1 MELRYT
7 LNDLNE
13 AQRNAVCNLSKNC
26 LVIAGAGSGK
36 TRVLIQRILWLIE
49 DNDYSPY
56 SILAVTFTNKAAR
69 EIKSRLSNVL
79 NIKIESMWVGTFHG
93 ICHRILR
100 SNYHKVLLPKNFQ
113 VIDSEDQIRIVK
125 RIMKENEIENSQIQP
140 KQVAWYI
147 NKKKDQ
153 SLRSNKTKD
162 DDFITTQYNKIY
174 KIYEDYCNKSGLVDF
189 GEIILRTLEL
199 FQKNIETRKYYHN
212 LFKTILIDEFQDTN
226 TIQYDLIK
234 ILTSNDTSIF
244 AVGDDDQSIYGWR
257 GAKVENIKKLQKD
270 FSGIKIFRLEQ
281 NYRSTGNILNAANSV
296 ILNNNSRMGKNLWTE
311 DKSGDLI
318 KIYSANDEIDEA
330 NFVVESIES
339 LMQSNF
345 KRNEISILY
354 RSNAQSRV
362 FEEKLISKGIPY
374 KIYGGFRFFERS
386 EIKDVIAYMRLA
398 VNHNDDNSLE
408 RIINTPVRGIGEKTK
423 KILRDF
429 SKKEKI
435 SLFEAIPVALKN
447 EKIFTK
453 KASDSLNEFFN
464 LINLIKN
471 IFSKDDL
478 PFQINEIIN
487 QTKIKSTYEK
497 SKTEQSRSKLENLD
511 ELISAAQEFLNIDLE
526 DNQTILD
533 AFLTHTS
540 LESGEGQGEEWDEC
554 VQLMTLHSSK
564 GLEFPIVFMVGLE
577 ENLFPSRMSIEED
590 NLEEERRLC
599 YVGITRARKNLYLSY
614 AQLRRQYGTE
624 NFCMPSRFLK
634 EIPQEIVEEIGFNP
648 RNFFDRNTHSN
659 LDNIYEGESVIGKRV
674 KHKKFGEG
682 VVISSEGFES
692 NTRVE
697 VSFDNIGKKWLIL
710 AIANLEFM

>member
-13 AQRNAVCNLSKNC
+13 AQRNAVCNLSQNC

-69 EIKSRLSNVL
+69 EIKTRLSNTL

-100 SNYHKVLLPKNFQ
+100 SNYQKALLPKNFQ
-113 VIDSEDQIRIVK
+113 VIDSEDQIRIIK

-153 SLRSNKTKD
+153 SVRSNKTKD
-162 DDFITTQYNKIY
+162 DDFITIQYNKIY
-174 KIYEDYCNKSGLVDF
+174 KIYEDYCNNSGLVDF

-226 TIQYDLIK
+226 TIQYDLVR

-257 GAKVENIKKLQKD
+257 GAKVENIEKLQKD
-270 FSGIKIFRLEQ
+270 YNGIKIFRLEQ
-281 NYRSTGNILNAANSV
+281 NYRSTGNILDAANSV

-311 DKSGDLI
+311 GKSGDLI

-330 NFVVESIES
+330 NFVVENIES
-339 LMQSNF
+339 LVQNNF
-345 KRNEISILY
+345 KRDEISILY

-398 VNHNDDNSLE
+398 VNHNDDNSFE

-423 KILRDF
+423 ATLRDF

-447 EKIFTK
+447 ENIFTK
-453 KASDSLNEFFN
+453 KASESLNEFFK
-464 LINLIKN
+464 LINLIKD
-471 IFSKDDL
+471 ILSKEDL
-478 PFQINEIIN
+478 PFQINEIIK

-511 ELISAAQEFLNIDLE
+511 ELISAAQEFLNVDLD
-526 DNQTILD
+526 DNETVLD

-540 LESGEGQGEEWDEC
+540 LESGEGQGDEWDEC

-564 GLEFPIVFMVGLE
+564 GLEFPIVFLVGLE

-599 YVGITRARKNLYLSY
+599 YVGITRARKNLYISY

-648 RNFFDRNTHSN
+648 RKFFDRGNLSN
-659 LDNIYEGESVIGKRV
+659 LDNIFEGESVIGKRV

-697 VSFDNIGKKWLIL
+697 VSFDNVGKKWLIL

>member
-13 AQRNAVCNLSKNC
+13 AQRNAVCNLSQNC

-69 EIKSRLSNVL
+69 EIKTRLSNTL

-100 SNYHKVLLPKNFQ
+100 SNYQKALLPKNFQ
-113 VIDSEDQIRIVK
+113 VIDNEDQIRIIK

-153 SLRSNKTKD
+153 SVRSNKTKD
-162 DDFITTQYNKIY
+162 DDFITIQYNKIY
-174 KIYEDYCNKSGLVDF
+174 KIYEDYCNNSGLVDF

-226 TIQYDLIK
+226 TIQYDLVR

-257 GAKVENIKKLQKD
+257 GAKVENIEKLQKD
-270 FSGIKIFRLEQ
+270 YNGIKIFRLEQ
-281 NYRSTGNILNAANSV
+281 NYRSTGNILDAANSV

-311 DKSGDLI
+311 GKSGDLI

-330 NFVVESIES
+330 NFVVENIES
-339 LMQSNF
+339 LVQNNF
-345 KRNEISILY
+345 KRDEISILY

-398 VNHNDDNSLE
+398 VNHNDDNSFE

-423 KILRDF
+423 ATLRDF

-447 EKIFTK
+447 ENIFTK
-453 KASDSLNEFFN
+453 KASESLNEFFK
-464 LINLIKN
+464 LINLIKD
-471 IFSKDDL
+471 ILSKEDL
-478 PFQINEIIN
+478 PFQINEIIK

-511 ELISAAQEFLNIDLE
+511 ELISAAQEFLNVDLD
-526 DNQTILD
+526 DNETVLD

-540 LESGEGQGEEWDEC
+540 LESGEGQGDEWDEC

-564 GLEFPIVFMVGLE
+564 GLEFPIVFLVGLE

-599 YVGITRARKNLYLSY
+599 YVGITRARKKLYISY

-648 RNFFDRNTHSN
+648 RKFFDRGNLSN
-659 LDNIYEGESVIGKRV
+659 LDNIFEGESVIGKRV

-697 VSFDNIGKKWLIL
+697 VSFDNVGKKWLIL

>member
-13 AQRNAVCNLSKNC
+13 AQRNAVCNLSQNC

-69 EIKSRLSNVL
+69 EIKTRLSNTL

-100 SNYHKVLLPKNFQ
+100 SNYQKALLPKNFQ
-113 VIDSEDQIRIVK
+113 VIDSEDQIRIIK

-153 SLRSNKTKD
+153 SIRSNKTKD
-162 DDFITTQYNKIY
+162 DDFITIQYNKIY
-174 KIYEDYCNKSGLVDF
+174 KIYEDYCNNSGLVDF

-226 TIQYDLIK
+226 TIQYDLVR

-257 GAKVENIKKLQKD
+257 GAKVENIEKLQKD
-270 FSGIKIFRLEQ
+270 YNGIKIFRLEQ
-281 NYRSTGNILNAANSV
+281 NYRSTGNILDAANSV

-311 DKSGDLI
+311 GKSGDLI

-330 NFVVESIES
+330 NFVTENIES
-339 LMQSNF
+339 LVQNNF
-345 KRNEISILY
+345 KRDEISILY

-398 VNHNDDNSLE
+398 VNHNDDNSFE

-423 KILRDF
+423 ATLRDF

-447 EKIFTK
+447 ENIFTK
-453 KASDSLNEFFN
+453 KASESLNEFFK
-464 LINLIKN
+464 LIILIKD
-471 IFSKDDL
+471 ILSKEDL
-478 PFQINEIIN
+478 PFQINEIIKK
-487 QTKIKSTYEK
+487 TKIKSTYEK

-511 ELISAAQEFLNIDLE
+511 ELISAAQEFLNVDLD
-526 DNQTILD
+526 DNETVLD

-540 LESGEGQGEEWDEC
+540 LESGEGQGDEWDEC

-564 GLEFPIVFMVGLE
+564 GLEFPIVFLVGLE

-599 YVGITRARKNLYLSY
+599 YVGITRARKKLYISY

-648 RNFFDRNTHSN
+648 RKFFDRGNLSN
-659 LDNIYEGESVIGKRV
+659 LDNIFEGESVIGKRV

-697 VSFDNIGKKWLIL
+697 VSFDNVGKKWLIL

>member
-1 MELRYT
+1 
-7 LNDLNE
+7 
-13 AQRNAVCNLSKNC
+13 
-26 LVIAGAGSGK
+26 
-36 TRVLIQRILWLIE
+36 
-49 DNDYSPY
+49 
-56 SILAVTFTNKAAR
+56 
-69 EIKSRLSNVL
+69 
-79 NIKIESMWVGTFHG
+79 
-93 ICHRILR
+93 
-100 SNYHKVLLPKNFQ
+100 
-113 VIDSEDQIRIVK
+113 
-125 RIMKENEIENSQIQP
+125 
-140 KQVAWYI
+140 
-147 NKKKDQ
+147 
-153 SLRSNKTKD
+153 
-162 DDFITTQYNKIY
+162 
-174 KIYEDYCNKSGLVDF
+174 LVDF

-226 TIQYDLIK
+226 TIQYDLVR

-257 GAKVENIKKLQKD
+257 GAKVENIEKLQKD
-270 FSGIKIFRLEQ
+270 YNGIKIFRLEQ
-281 NYRSTGNILNAANSV
+281 NYRSTGNILDAANSV

-311 DKSGDLI
+311 GKSGDLI

-330 NFVVESIES
+330 NFVVENIES
-339 LMQSNF
+339 LVQNNF
-345 KRNEISILY
+345 KRDEISILY

-398 VNHNDDNSLE
+398 VNHNDDNSFE

-423 KILRDF
+423 ATLRDF

-447 EKIFTK
+447 ENIFTK
-453 KASDSLNEFFN
+453 KASESLNEFFK
-464 LINLIKN
+464 LINLIKD
-471 IFSKDDL
+471 ILSKEDL
-478 PFQINEIIN
+478 PFQINEIIK

-511 ELISAAQEFLNIDLE
+511 ELISAAQEFLNVDLD
-526 DNQTILD
+526 DNETVLD

-540 LESGEGQGEEWDEC
+540 LESGEGQGDEWDEC

-564 GLEFPIVFMVGLE
+564 GLEFPIVFLVGLE

-599 YVGITRARKNLYLSY
+599 YVGITRARKNLYISY

-648 RNFFDRNTHSN
+648 RKFFDRGNLSN
-659 LDNIYEGESVIGKRV
+659 LDNIFEGESVIGKRV

-697 VSFDNIGKKWLIL
+697 VSFDNVGKKWLIL

>member
-13 AQRNAVCNLSKNC
+13 AQRNAVCNLSQNC

-69 EIKSRLSNVL
+69 EIKTRLSNTL

-100 SNYHKVLLPKNFQ
+100 SNYQKALLPKNFQ
-113 VIDSEDQIRIVK
+113 VIDSEDQIRIIK

-153 SLRSNKTKD
+153 SVRSNKTKD
-162 DDFITTQYNKIY
+162 DDFITIQYNKIY
-174 KIYEDYCNKSGLVDF
+174 KIYEDYCNNSGLVDF

-199 FQKNIETRKYYHN
+199 FQKNIEIRKYYHN
-212 LFKTILIDEFQDTN
+212 LFRAILIDEFQDTN
-226 TIQYDLIK
+226 TIQYDLVR
-234 ILTSNDTSIF
+234 ILTSNDASIF

-257 GAKVENIKKLQKD
+257 GAKVENIEKLQKD
-270 FSGIKIFRLEQ
+270 YNGIKIFRLEQ
-281 NYRSTGNILNAANSV
+281 NYRSTGNILDAANSV

-311 DKSGDLI
+311 GKSGDLI

-330 NFVVESIES
+330 NFVVENIES
-339 LMQSNF
+339 LVQNNF
-345 KRNEISILY
+345 KRDEISILY

-398 VNHNDDNSLE
+398 VNHNDDNSFE

-423 KILRDF
+423 ATLRDF

-447 EKIFTK
+447 ENIFTK
-453 KASDSLNEFFN
+453 KASESLNEFFK
-464 LINLIKN
+464 LINLIKD
-471 IFSKDDL
+471 ILSKEDL
-478 PFQINEIIN
+478 PFQINEIIK

-511 ELISAAQEFLNIDLE
+511 ELISAAQEFLNVDLD
-526 DNQTILD
+526 DNETVLD

-540 LESGEGQGEEWDEC
+540 LESGEGQGDEWDEC

-564 GLEFPIVFMVGLE
+564 GLEFPIVFLVGLE

-599 YVGITRARKNLYLSY
+599 YVGITRARKNLYISY

-648 RNFFDRNTHSN
+648 RKFFDRGNLSN
-659 LDNIYEGESVIGKRV
+659 LDNIFEGESVIGKRV

-697 VSFDNIGKKWLIL
+697 VSFDNVGKKWLIL

>member
-13 AQRNAVCNLSKNC
+13 AQRNAVCNLSQNC

-69 EIKSRLSNVL
+69 EIKTRLSNTL

-100 SNYHKVLLPKNFQ
+100 SNYQKALLPKNFQ
-113 VIDSEDQIRIVK
+113 VIDSEDQIRIIK

-153 SLRSNKTKD
+153 SVRSNKTKD
-162 DDFITTQYNKIY
+162 DDFITIQYNKIY
-174 KIYEDYCNKSGLVDF
+174 KIYEDYCNNSGLVDF

-212 LFKTILIDEFQDTN
+212 LFKTVLIDEFQDTN
-226 TIQYDLIK
+226 TIQYDLVR

-257 GAKVENIKKLQKD
+257 GAKVENIEKLQKD
-270 FSGIKIFRLEQ
+270 YNGIKIFRLEQ
-281 NYRSTGNILNAANSV
+281 NYRSTGNILDAANSV

-311 DKSGDLI
+311 GKSGDLI

-330 NFVVESIES
+330 NFVVENIES
-339 LMQSNF
+339 LVQNNF
-345 KRNEISILY
+345 KRDEISILY

-398 VNHNDDNSLE
+398 VNNNDDNSFE
-408 RIINTPVRGIGEKTK
+408 RIINTPARGIGEKTK
-423 KILRDF
+423 ASLRDF

-447 EKIFTK
+447 ENIFTK
-453 KASDSLNEFFN
+453 KASESLNEFFK
-464 LINLIKN
+464 LINSIKD
-471 IFSKDDL
+471 ILSKEDL
-478 PFQINEIIN
+478 PFQINEIIK

-511 ELISAAQEFLNIDLE
+511 ELISAAQEFLNVDLD
-526 DNQTILD
+526 DNETVLD

-540 LESGEGQGEEWDEC
+540 LESGEGQGDEWDEC

-564 GLEFPIVFMVGLE
+564 GLEFPIVFLVGLE

-599 YVGITRARKNLYLSY
+599 YVGITRARKNLYISY

-648 RNFFDRNTHSN
+648 RKFFDRGNLSN
-659 LDNIYEGESVIGKRV
+659 LDNIFEGESVIGKRV

-697 VSFDNIGKKWLIL
+697 VSFDNVGKKWLIL

>member
-13 AQRNAVCNLSKNC
+13 AQRNAVCNLSQNC

-69 EIKSRLSNVL
+69 EIKTRLSNTL

-100 SNYHKVLLPKNFQ
+100 SNYQKALLPKNFQ
-113 VIDSEDQIRIVK
+113 VIDSEDQIRIIK

-153 SLRSNKTKD
+153 SVRSNKTKD
-162 DDFITTQYNKIY
+162 DDFITIRYNKIY
-174 KIYEDYCNKSGLVDF
+174 KIYEDYCNNSGLVDF

-226 TIQYDLIK
+226 TIQYDLVR

-257 GAKVENIKKLQKD
+257 GAKVENIEKLQKD
-270 FSGIKIFRLEQ
+270 YNGIKIFRLEQ
-281 NYRSTGNILNAANSV
+281 NYRSTGNILDAANSV

-311 DKSGDLI
+311 GKSGDLI

-330 NFVVESIES
+330 NFVVENIES
-339 LMQSNF
+339 LVQNNF
-345 KRNEISILY
+345 KRDEISILY

-398 VNHNDDNSLE
+398 VNHNDDNSFE

-423 KILRDF
+423 ATLRDF

-447 EKIFTK
+447 ENIFTK
-453 KASDSLNEFFN
+453 KASESLNEFFK
-464 LINLIKN
+464 LINLIKD
-471 IFSKDDL
+471 ILSKEDL
-478 PFQINEIIN
+478 PFQINEIIK

-511 ELISAAQEFLNIDLE
+511 ELISAAQEFLNVDLD
-526 DNQTILD
+526 DNETVLD

-540 LESGEGQGEEWDEC
+540 LESGEGQGDEWDEC

-564 GLEFPIVFMVGLE
+564 GLEFPIVFLVGLE

-599 YVGITRARKNLYLSY
+599 YVGITRARKKLYISY

-648 RNFFDRNTHSN
+648 RKFFDRGNLSN
-659 LDNIYEGESVIGKRV
+659 LDNIFEGESVIGKRV

-697 VSFDNIGKKWLIL
+697 VSFDNVGKKWLIL

>member
-13 AQRNAVCNLSKNC
+13 AQRNAVCNLSQNC

-69 EIKSRLSNVL
+69 EIKTRLSNTL

-100 SNYHKVLLPKNFQ
+100 SNYQKALLPKNFQ
-113 VIDSEDQIRIVK
+113 VIDSEDQIRIIK
-125 RIMKENEIENSQIQP
+125 RIMKEKEIENSQIQP

-153 SLRSNKTKD
+153 SVRSNKTKD
-162 DDFITTQYNKIY
+162 DDFITIQYNKIY
-174 KIYEDYCNKSGLVDF
+174 KIYEDYCNNSGLVDF

-226 TIQYDLIK
+226 TIQYDLVR

-257 GAKVENIKKLQKD
+257 GAKVENIEKLQKD
-270 FSGIKIFRLEQ
+270 YNGIKIFRLEQ
-281 NYRSTGNILNAANSV
+281 NYRSTGNILDAANSV

-311 DKSGDLI
+311 GKSGDLI

-330 NFVVESIES
+330 NFVVENIES
-339 LMQSNF
+339 LVQNNF
-345 KRNEISILY
+345 KRDEISILY

-398 VNHNDDNSLE
+398 VNHNDDNSFE

-423 KILRDF
+423 ATLRDF

-447 EKIFTK
+447 ENIFTK
-453 KASDSLNEFFN
+453 KASESLNEFFK
-464 LINLIKN
+464 LINLIKD
-471 IFSKDDL
+471 ILSKEDL
-478 PFQINEIIN
+478 PFQINEIIK

-511 ELISAAQEFLNIDLE
+511 ELISAAQEFLNVDLD
-526 DNQTILD
+526 DNETVLD

-540 LESGEGQGEEWDEC
+540 LESGEGQGDEWDEC

-564 GLEFPIVFMVGLE
+564 GLEFPIVFLVGLE

-599 YVGITRARKNLYLSY
+599 YVGITRARKNLYISY

-648 RNFFDRNTHSN
+648 RKFFDRGNLSN
-659 LDNIYEGESVIGKRV
+659 LDNIFEGESVIGKRV

-697 VSFDNIGKKWLIL
+697 VSFDNVGKKWLIL

>member
-648 RNFFDRNTHSN
+648 RKFFDRNTHSN

>member
-13 AQRNAVCNLSKNC
+13 AQRNAVCNLSQNC

-69 EIKSRLSNVL
+69 EIKTRLSNTL

-100 SNYHKVLLPKNFQ
+100 SNYQKALLPKNFQ
-113 VIDSEDQIRIVK
+113 VIDSEDQIRIIK

-153 SLRSNKTKD
+153 SVRSNKTKD
-162 DDFITTQYNKIY
+162 DDFITIQYNKIY
-174 KIYEDYCNKSGLVDF
+174 KIYEDYCNNSGLVDF

-226 TIQYDLIK
+226 TIQYDLVR

-257 GAKVENIKKLQKD
+257 GAKVENIEKLQKD
-270 FSGIKIFRLEQ
+270 YNGIKIFRLEQ
-281 NYRSTGNILNAANSV
+281 NYRSTGNILDAANSV

-311 DKSGDLI
+311 GKSGDLI

-330 NFVVESIES
+330 NFVVENIES
-339 LMQSNF
+339 LVQNNF
-345 KRNEISILY
+345 KRDEISILY

-398 VNHNDDNSLE
+398 VNHNDDNSFE

-423 KILRDF
+423 ATLRDF

-447 EKIFTK
+447 ENIFTK
-453 KASDSLNEFFN
+453 KASESLNEFFK
-464 LINLIKN
+464 LINSIKD
-471 IFSKDDL
+471 ILSKEDL
-478 PFQINEIIN
+478 PFQINEIIK

-511 ELISAAQEFLNIDLE
+511 ELISAAQEFLNVDLD
-526 DNQTILD
+526 DNETVLD

-540 LESGEGQGEEWDEC
+540 LESGEGQGDEWDEC

-564 GLEFPIVFMVGLE
+564 GLEFPIVFLVGLE

-599 YVGITRARKNLYLSY
+599 YVGITRARKKLYISY

-648 RNFFDRNTHSN
+648 RKFFDRGNLSN
-659 LDNIYEGESVIGKRV
+659 LDNIFEGESVIGKRV

-697 VSFDNIGKKWLIL
+697 VSFDNVGKKWLIL

>member
-13 AQRNAVCNLSKNC
+13 AQRNAVCNLSQNC

-69 EIKSRLSNVL
+69 EIKTRLSNTL

-100 SNYHKVLLPKNFQ
+100 SNYQKALLPKNFQ
-113 VIDSEDQIRIVK
+113 VIDSEDQIRIIK

-153 SLRSNKTKD
+153 SVRSNKTKD
-162 DDFITTQYNKIY
+162 DDFITIQYNKIY
-174 KIYEDYCNKSGLVDF
+174 KIYEDYCNNSGLVDF

-226 TIQYDLIK
+226 TIQYDLVR

-257 GAKVENIKKLQKD
+257 GAKVENIEKLQKD
-270 FSGIKIFRLEQ
+270 YNGIKIFRLEQ
-281 NYRSTGNILNAANSV
+281 NYRSTGNILDAANSV

-330 NFVVESIES
+330 NFVVENIES
-339 LMQSNF
+339 LVQNNF
-345 KRNEISILY
+345 KRDEISILY

-398 VNHNDDNSLE
+398 VNHNDDNSFE

-423 KILRDF
+423 ATLRDF

-447 EKIFTK
+447 ENIFTK
-453 KASDSLNEFFN
+453 KASESLNEFFK
-464 LINLIKN
+464 LINLIKD
-471 IFSKDDL
+471 ILSKEDL
-478 PFQINEIIN
+478 PFQINEIIK

-511 ELISAAQEFLNIDLE
+511 ELISAAQEFLNVDLD
-526 DNQTILD
+526 DNETVLD

-540 LESGEGQGEEWDEC
+540 LESGEGQGDEWDEC

-564 GLEFPIVFMVGLE
+564 GLEFPIVFLVGLE

-599 YVGITRARKNLYLSY
+599 YVGITRARKNLYISY

-648 RNFFDRNTHSN
+648 RKFFDRGNLSN
-659 LDNIYEGESVIGKRV
+659 LDNIFEGESVIGKRV

-697 VSFDNIGKKWLIL
+697 VSFDNVGKKWLIL

>member
-13 AQRNAVCNLSKNC
+13 AQRNAVCNLSQNC

-69 EIKSRLSNVL
+69 EIKTRLSNTL

-100 SNYHKVLLPKNFQ
+100 SNYQKALLPKNFQ
-113 VIDSEDQIRIVK
+113 VIDSEDQIRIIK

-153 SLRSNKTKD
+153 SVRSNKTKD
-162 DDFITTQYNKIY
+162 DDFITIRYNKIY
-174 KIYEDYCNKSGLVDF
+174 KIYEDYCNNSGLVDF

-199 FQKNIETRKYYHN
+199 FQKDIETRKYYHN

-226 TIQYDLIK
+226 TIQYDLVR

-257 GAKVENIKKLQKD
+257 GAKVENIEKLQKD
-270 FSGIKIFRLEQ
+270 YNGIKIFRLEQ
-281 NYRSTGNILNAANSV
+281 NYRSTGNILDAANSV

-311 DKSGDLI
+311 GKSGDLI

-330 NFVVESIES
+330 NFVVENIES
-339 LMQSNF
+339 LVQNNF
-345 KRNEISILY
+345 KRDEISILY

-398 VNHNDDNSLE
+398 VNHNDDNSFE

-423 KILRDF
+423 ATLRDF

-447 EKIFTK
+447 ENIFTK
-453 KASDSLNEFFN
+453 KASESLNEFFK
-464 LINLIKN
+464 LINLIKD
-471 IFSKDDL
+471 ILSKEDL
-478 PFQINEIIN
+478 PFQINEIIK

-511 ELISAAQEFLNIDLE
+511 ELISAAQEFLNVDLD
-526 DNQTILD
+526 DNETVLD

-540 LESGEGQGEEWDEC
+540 LESGEGQGDEWDEC

-564 GLEFPIVFMVGLE
+564 GLEFPIVFLVGLE

-599 YVGITRARKNLYLSY
+599 YVGITRARKKLYISY

-648 RNFFDRNTHSN
+648 RKFFDRGNLSN
-659 LDNIYEGESVIGKRV
+659 LDNIFEGESVIGKRV

-697 VSFDNIGKKWLIL
+697 VSFDNVGKKWLIL

>member
-408 RIINTPVRGIGEKTK
+408 RIINTPVRGIGKKTK

>member
-13 AQRNAVCNLSKNC
+13 AQRNAVCNLSQNC

-69 EIKSRLSNVL
+69 EIKTRLSNTL

-100 SNYHKVLLPKNFQ
+100 SNYQKALLPKNFQ
-113 VIDSEDQIRIVK
+113 VIDSEDQIRIIK

-153 SLRSNKTKD
+153 SVRSNKTKD
-162 DDFITTQYNKIY
+162 DDFITIQYNKIY

-226 TIQYDLIK
+226 TIQYDLIR

-257 GAKVENIKKLQKD
+257 GAKVENIEKLQKD
-270 FSGIKIFRLEQ
+270 YNGIKIFKLEQ

-311 DKSGDLI
+311 GKSGDLI
-318 KIYSANDEIDEA
+318 KIYSATDEIDEA
-330 NFVVESIES
+330 NFVVENIES
-339 LMQSNF
+339 LIQNNF
-345 KRNEISILY
+345 KRDEISILY
-354 RSNAQSRV
+354 RSNAQSRL

-398 VNHNDDNSLE
+398 VNHNDDNSFE

-423 KILRDF
+423 ATLRDF

-447 EKIFTK
+447 ENIFTK
-453 KASDSLNEFFN
+453 KALESLNDFFK
-464 LINLIKN
+464 LINLIKD
-471 IFSKDDL
+471 ILSKEDL
-478 PFQINEIIN
+478 PFQINEIIK

-511 ELISAAQEFLNIDLE
+511 ELISAAHEFLNVDLD
-526 DNQTILD
+526 DNETVLD

-540 LESGEGQGEEWDEC
+540 LESGEGQGDEWDEC

-564 GLEFPIVFMVGLE
+564 GLEFPIVFLVGLE
-577 ENLFPSRMSIEED
+577 ENLFPSRISIEED

-599 YVGITRARKNLYLSY
+599 YVGITRARKNLYISY

-624 NFCMPSRFLK
+624 NFCMPSRFLR

-648 RNFFDRNTHSN
+648 RKFFDRGNLSN
-659 LDNIYEGESVIGKRV
+659 LNNIFEGESVIGKRV

-697 VSFDNIGKKWLIL
+697 VSFDKVGKKWLIL

>member
-162 DDFITTQYNKIY
+162 DDFITNQYNKIY

-226 TIQYDLIK
+226 TIQYDLVK

-270 FSGIKIFRLEQ
+270 YSGIKIFRLEQ

-471 IFSKDDL
+471 ILSKDDL

-648 RNFFDRNTHSN
+648 RKFFDRNTHSN

>member
-13 AQRNAVCNLSKNC
+13 AQRNAVCNLSQNC

-69 EIKSRLSNVL
+69 EIKTRLSNTL

-100 SNYHKVLLPKNFQ
+100 SNYQKALLPKNFQ
-113 VIDSEDQIRIVK
+113 VIDSEDQIRIIK

-153 SLRSNKTKD
+153 SVRSNKTKD
-162 DDFITTQYNKIY
+162 DDFITIQYNKIY
-174 KIYEDYCNKSGLVDF
+174 KIYEDYCNNSGLVDF

-199 FQKNIETRKYYHN
+199 FQKNIEIRKYYHN
-212 LFKTILIDEFQDTN
+212 LFRAILIDEFQDTN
-226 TIQYDLIK
+226 TIQYDLVR

-257 GAKVENIKKLQKD
+257 GAKVENIEKLQKD
-270 FSGIKIFRLEQ
+270 YNGIKIFRLEQ
-281 NYRSTGNILNAANSV
+281 NYRSTGNILDAANSV

-311 DKSGDLI
+311 GKSGDLI

-330 NFVVESIES
+330 NFVVENIES
-339 LMQSNF
+339 LVQNNF
-345 KRNEISILY
+345 KRDEISILY

-398 VNHNDDNSLE
+398 VNHNDDNSFE

-423 KILRDF
+423 ATLRDF

-447 EKIFTK
+447 ENIFTK
-453 KASDSLNEFFN
+453 KASESLNEFFK
-464 LINLIKN
+464 LINLIKD
-471 IFSKDDL
+471 ILSKEDL
-478 PFQINEIIN
+478 PFQINEIIK

-511 ELISAAQEFLNIDLE
+511 ELISAAQEFLNVDLD
-526 DNQTILD
+526 DNETVLD

-540 LESGEGQGEEWDEC
+540 LESGEGQGDEWDEC

-564 GLEFPIVFMVGLE
+564 GLEFPIVFLVGLE

-599 YVGITRARKNLYLSY
+599 YVGITRARKNLYISY

-648 RNFFDRNTHSN
+648 RKFFDRGNLSN
-659 LDNIYEGESVIGKRV
+659 LDNIFEGESVIGKRV

-697 VSFDNIGKKWLIL
+697 VSFDNVGKKWLIL